1 VISPWR
7 TSHLSHNVVY
17 KSLVTF
23 DFTTA
28 AGSENINNGSAKLR
42 KAFLRDS
49 SLTFPA
55 ATLINS
61 ILTSPD
67 TAAVEVAIAGIM
79 CPATRLA
86 FNLSVSAML

>member
-1 VISPWR
+1 
-7 TSHLSHNVVY
+7 
-17 KSLVTF
+17 
-23 DFTTA
+23 
-28 AGSENINNGSAKLR
+28 LR
-42 KAFLRDS
+42 KAFLRSS